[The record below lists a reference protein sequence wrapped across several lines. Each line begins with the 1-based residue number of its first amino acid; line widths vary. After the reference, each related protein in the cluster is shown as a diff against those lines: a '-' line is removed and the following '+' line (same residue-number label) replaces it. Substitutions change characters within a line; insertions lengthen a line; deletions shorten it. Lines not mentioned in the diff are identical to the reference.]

1 VLYNVH
7 KFFEAAVPVNSNT
20 IFGAL
25 QIHRDER
32 EEFGKKKKC
41 ALFSAVTCVLKISIQ
56 YHIQEDHN
64 LHIYCCKNLKCD
76 DRYFVLF

>member
-1 VLYNVH
+1 MCI
-7 KFFEAAVPVNSNT
+7 NSLR
-20 IFGAL
+20 L
-25 QIHRDER
+25 QCQWTVTPSLVQYKLRDER

-41 ALFSAVTCVLKISIQ
+41 ALFSAVTRVLKISIQ

-76 DRYFVLF
+76 DRYFFLF